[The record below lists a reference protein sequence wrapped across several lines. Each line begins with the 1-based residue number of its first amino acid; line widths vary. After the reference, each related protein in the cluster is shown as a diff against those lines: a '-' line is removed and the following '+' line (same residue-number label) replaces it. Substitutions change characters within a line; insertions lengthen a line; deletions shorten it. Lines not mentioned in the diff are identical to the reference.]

1 MKFSCSHDSC
11 FPDTTCA
18 LGHVNRAEC
27 LHWTREWQPSEQD
40 EPSAGGQ
47 PPEST
52 SDIPWNGY
60 VLGTSDLAILGGRG
74 RPAVVG
80 LIGPPDSGKTSL
92 LAYLYMWLLMHGTVA
107 GWNFAGSWTLGG
119 WESVVQYSRWT
130 SEPPPSFPPHT
141 SSAGRHPGI
150 LHLALRSQATG
161 RLRDVLL
168 TDAPGEWFSQWSRVP
183 GSSASEG
190 ARWVVERADALLL
203 LVDNGALS
211 DSEKLPA
218 TRRATRDLMERVGAR
233 TTCRT
238 AVVWTKDD
246 IRVPE
251 GVAKTIETASREFM
265 PAAQIMR
272 TSIKDPDRI
281 EACFAWAIEA
291 ATARLPMQ
299 IEPEPRLSPDPFLA
313 LRRSYGKP

>member
-1 MKFSCSHDSC
+1 MKGKCAHHSC

-18 LGHVNRAEC
+18 LGHTNRAEC
-27 LHWTREWQPSEQD
+27 EHSGGEKQSSGDDQPTTVWDAS
-40 EPSAGGQ
+40 
-47 PPEST
+47 EST

-60 VLGTSDLAILGGRG
+60 VMGTSDLAILGGRG

-92 LAYLYMWLLMHGTVA
+92 LAYLYMWLLKHGTVS
-107 GWNFAGSWTLGG
+107 GWSFAGSWTLGG

-150 LHLALRSQATG
+150 LHLSLREQSTG

-168 TDAPGEWFSQWSRVP
+168 TDAPGEWFCQWARVP
-183 GSSASEG
+183 GSSASDG
-190 ARWVVERADALLL
+190 ARWVIENADSLLL
-203 LVDNGALS
+203 LVDTGALS
-211 DSEKLPA
+211 NSGKLPA

-233 TTCRT
+233 SLCPT

-246 IRVPE
+246 IAVP
-251 GVAKTIETASREFM
+251 GTVVRTIETASSEFL
-265 PAAQIMR
+265 PSSRTMR
-272 TSIKDPDRI
+272 TTIETPDTI
-281 EACFAWAIEA
+281 EACFAWAIDA
-291 ATARLPMQ
+291 ATNRSPVKVVA
-299 IEPEPRLSPDPFLA
+299 EPRLSDDPFLA
-313 LRRSYGKP
+313 LRRPYGRP